1 MVGDAVDR
9 STNSSVQFA
18 RFSGSKFLDAVV
30 HDGGVYRMFKVD
42 PVTFRGFKP
51 VVLNKD
57 PNSIKLGLNLTVVS
71 YGPADSMIADSYDNL
86 TWPGQA
92 LEGSIQV
99 TLVEDPNLQFWAG
112 GTGVGV
118 CTGEWGTNG
127 GAAFI
132 KILCQPHACHP

>member
-9 STNSSVQFA
+9 STNSSVQFTQF
-18 RFSGSKFLDAVV
+18 RDAVV
-30 HDGGVYRMFKVD
+30 REGDIFRLFKVD

-51 VVLNKD
+51 VVLNK
-57 PNSIKLGLNLTVVS
+57 NRTLIQLGLNLTVVS
-71 YGPADSMIADSYDNL
+71 YGPADSLDPFIYDNW

-99 TLVEDPNLQFWAG
+99 TDVENPNEQFWAG

-118 CTGEWGTNG
+118 CVGECRTNG
-127 GAAFI
+127 VAAFI
-132 KILCQPHACHP
+132 KIRNQAHACYLT